1 MAAMQHTSLFIDS
14 LDPSTLKHPAIF
26 GDWREPSDVLQ
37 AVDGQG
43 QTGDAHLSP
52 LSPSLISFIALD
64 ASCMPHE
71 LEEAHWQRIGSAASC
86 YHHCGDFKKKTYS

>member
-1 MAAMQHTSLFIDS
+1 MAAMQHKSLFIDS

-43 QTGDAHLSP
+43 QTGNAHLSP

-71 LEEAHWQRIGSAASC
+71 LDEAHWQRIGSAASG
-86 YHHCGDFKKKTYS
+86 YHHYGDF